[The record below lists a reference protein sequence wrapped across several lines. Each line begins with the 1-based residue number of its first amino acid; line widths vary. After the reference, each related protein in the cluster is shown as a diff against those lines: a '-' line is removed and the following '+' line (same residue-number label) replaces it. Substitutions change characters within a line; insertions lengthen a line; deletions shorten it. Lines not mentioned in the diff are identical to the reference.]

1 MALNDA
7 QRERILNNL
16 IPPTTFSGSIQE
28 IEAKINGVQESYNR
42 YVESV
47 PTVPQ
52 IPTIASLAARFAPQI
67 PPIPSYVEL
76 KSQLYNRLKEEKQKK
91 QDAFVEIVNVQA
103 EEAKKPFTK
112 KRKAVER
119 LNSIS
124 NIIRRPNNS

>member
-7 QRERILNNL
+7 QRERILNSL
-16 IPPTTFSGSIQE
+16 IPPTTFSGSIQQ